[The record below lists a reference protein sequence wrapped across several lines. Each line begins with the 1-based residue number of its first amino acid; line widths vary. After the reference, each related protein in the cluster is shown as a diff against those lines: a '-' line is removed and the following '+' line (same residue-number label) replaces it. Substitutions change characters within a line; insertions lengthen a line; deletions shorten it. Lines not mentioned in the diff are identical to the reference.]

1 MVLNLDDKIKLCNR
15 TINDIKRIK
24 RIERYDISIYHNTV
38 ETVLYLIKQFY
49 KEDKNVKLIFQDMLK
64 NCNLPLWWKL
74 PGYICGIENLRRLWV
89 YNYVKKQIL
98 INPNYDNIYWNAM
111 YVIFDN
117 LLNK

>member
-24 RIERYDISIYHNTV
+24 RIERYDMSIYHNTV

-49 KEDKNVKLIFQDMLK
+49 KEDKNVKLIFQDTLK

-74 PGYICGIENLRRLWV
+74 LGYICGTDNLRRLWV